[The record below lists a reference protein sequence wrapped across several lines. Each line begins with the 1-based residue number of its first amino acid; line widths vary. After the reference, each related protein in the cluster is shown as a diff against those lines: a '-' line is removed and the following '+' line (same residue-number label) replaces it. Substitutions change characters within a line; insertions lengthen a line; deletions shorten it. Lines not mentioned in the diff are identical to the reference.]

1 MALDKD
7 RHLCSA
13 FRKGIEIAK
22 ARGEYSCDA
31 MFINFPVGC
40 CGEAS
45 RMLSL
50 YLLEQGIRS
59 RYVSARYFD
68 SEIGGFS
75 PHAWLI
81 LEQDCI
87 ADITGDQF
95 RFSRALGGYSER
107 CYVGPADYFH
117 SEIMRDFDVEDWL
130 YSRPEWADCPL
141 FSTRYA
147 TTIKYVNYILE
158 VEHYGSDV
166 VI

>member
-1 MALDKD
+1 MALDKE

-22 ARGEYSCDA
+22 ARGEYSRDA
-31 MFINFPVGC
+31 MFNNFPVGC

-59 RYVSARYFD
+59 RYVCARYYD
-68 SEIGGFS
+68 SEIGGYS
-75 PHAWLI
+75 PHAWLN
-81 LEQDCI
+81 LEHDCI

-95 RFSRALGGYSER
+95 RFSQDLGGYCER
-107 CYVGPADYFH
+107 CYVGPVDYFH
-117 SEIMRDFDVEDWL
+117 SRVMQDFDVDDWL
-130 YSRPEWADCPL
+130 CARPEWADCPL

-158 VEHYGSDV
+158 VEHYGGDV